1 MSLSSQIIALAQS
14 IGTTEKQTETDIK
27 GMIGELGTLST
38 SAKANLVVALN
49 ELKAALDAK
58 SQIDDAKTGL
68 TTTWSSK
75 KVSDQIAKAVSD
87 LVNGAPSTLDS
98 LKELADAM
106 TNNKDA
112 IEALQGIANS
122 HVRFDSVQN
131 LNETQ
136 KKRAR
141 DNIGAVDSAA
151 LATVQQIANDASTV
165 AGEAR
170 TTANNTKNELTAFKA
185 AVGDTTADFAKAYST
200 ARGSATV

>member
-87 LVNGAPSTLDS
+87 LVNGAR
-98 LKELADAM
+98 
-106 TNNKDA
+106 
-112 IEALQGIANS
+112 Q
-122 HVRFDSVQN
+122 R
-131 LNETQ
+131 
-136 KKRAR
+136 
-141 DNIGAVDSAA
+141 
-151 LATVQQIANDASTV
+151 
-165 AGEAR
+165 
-170 TTANNTKNELTAFKA
+170 
-185 AVGDTTADFAKAYST
+185 
-200 ARGSATV
+200 